1 MSISAAALAVP
12 FGLRAAAAPGTGAHR
27 LLPGAAEYS
36 VCPVQPAAQL
46 APVPEHRAQTAKT
59 RWPAVS
65 SAVTRNPPVL
75 ICCQLRPPLWVAHNC
90 GPNAHPSLVL

>member
-1 MSISAAALAVP
+1 MSTSAAALAVP
-12 FGLRAAAAPGTGAHR
+12 PPLRLAAAPGTGDHW

-46 APVPEHRAQTAKT
+46 APVPVHCAHTAKT

-65 SAVTRNPPVL
+65 SAVTRSPPVL
-75 ICCQLRPPLWVAHNC
+75 ICCQLCPPSWVAHSS
-90 GPNAHPSLVL
+90 GPNAHPSLVS